1 MTYLRPLSALFAV
14 ALVGPAIAR
23 ADGLTTSVH
32 NASRALENPVA
43 TLSLGQLGA
52 TRERPLFAPD
62 RRQPSAAV
70 VVSHVPPPPP
80 DPPKLS
86 LSGVVVDKNEPIA
99 VIRSDP
105 SGKPTHVRVGD
116 MVSGWRVTQID
127 KQRLVIS
134 LDGRSA
140 TVMMFKSDHDDTLQ
154 VARAHPLG
162 RTLEVN
168 AAGTLRPHRGDP

>member
-23 ADGLTTSVH
+23 ADGLTTSARH
-32 NASRALENPVA
+32 ASQALQNPVA

-52 TRERPLFAPD
+52 TRERPLLAPN
-62 RRQPSAAV
+62 RRQPSATV
-70 VVSHVPPPPP
+70 VVSHAPPPPP

-86 LSGVVVDKNEPIA
+86 LSGVVVDKNGPLA

-105 SGKPTHVRVGD
+105 GSKPMHVRVGD
-116 MVSGWRVTQID
+116 MINGWRVTQID

-140 TVMMFKSDHDDTLQ
+140 TVMMFKSDHDDTQ
-154 VARAHPLG
+154 QIAGERPLG
-162 RTLEVN
+162 HMLEVN
-168 AAGTLRPHRGDP
+168 AAGLLKPHRGDP